1 MNRFFSKRV
10 LPNILCILAI
20 LTVLPGFTL
29 PLHADAVTE
38 AVPGGIVK
46 SKYLKDDGIT
56 AVSHAELW
64 TVAKPATSSVISEKD
79 GSALRIYSADG
90 VAKTTLTFEEDFDCN
105 GFRELGIK
113 VRSLSGKTSTAT
125 LSVTHGT
132 GTASVTVQL
141 PSGEEHYIFVPLP
154 ENTNSVSGMEFT
166 ASCASARNMDSSS
179 AMSMII
185 GSTVRSAEDHSRNI
199 QKYSAFAI
207 DGLDGTA
214 VKTGSMISA
223 SPIMPT
229 LVADADESYAA
240 VITLHGNGGGM
251 AFHYAPDG
259 KSYNVYGSAVLSDDR
274 KTYVFPIDE
283 LGSDS
288 SYKIELSGV
297 QNTAV
302 TIDSVEFV
310 PLKISSFDSS
320 LGTVSKCTLTNGEVH
335 VAGNITRDAAVKH
348 IDGSLCIY
356 EIPMWQDTDSAL
368 SDDPAKSMSISTSFS
383 FNLPVSEDFSIFS
396 SYVIAIKD
404 TSGVYPISDRLYP
417 NAGYYTEAKSS
428 VSAISG
434 VSLEE
439 AFYSGYDKYVIDVN
453 ADELF
458 LEKSGEGS
466 TVFTF
471 DGYPFYP
478 DKTLSN
484 NIALKEQFL
493 TAAGIGIIFR
503 INTADVLSPADPTH
517 CRLLGAAVSYLC
529 DLFSP
534 YGIIVDIPV
543 SGDLS
548 VSEQAYDAASF
559 ARLASAASHGTAAV
573 YTSITYTESADAYA
587 WFVSK
592 YLTSFPKAGYTLLL
606 PPSVNSDFAN
616 GITACATDGGY
627 TGEITYRYN
636 DSSKI
641 VNELP
646 HVLDLTNGVQ
656 APHSEDF
663 SSFRTTESADV
674 AENFVTLWDFTKSY
688 DSDGFT
694 VPAGPTEIHTVTDGL
709 LENHTGI
716 SACRCLKTTLGG
728 NSHMIIAK
736 PKASMDLSQNPRVR
750 FLISCVSESR
760 FSFDI
765 IFISESKRAIFTA
778 EYNGSGIYSPVCDL
792 SQTDISDK
800 IDRIA
805 IVLRSG
811 DSVELGI
818 CKVVAE
824 GESDGANV
832 YITDDTPI
840 TEIHDSP
847 EQTNDILRINKA
859 YVAVG
864 GLIIITIFVFA
875 LLSKK
880 KE

>member
-10 LPNILCILAI
+10 LSGILCVLAI
-20 LTVLPGFTL
+20 LSVLPRCAV
-29 PLHADAVTE
+29 PIHADTVAE
-38 AVPGGIVK
+38 AVSGGIVK

-64 TVAKPATSSVISEKD
+64 TVTEPAISSVISEKD

-90 VAKTTLTFEEDFDCN
+90 TAKATLTFEEEFECI
-105 GFRELGIK
+105 GYRELGIK

-125 LSVTHGT
+125 LSVTHGA
-132 GTASVTVQL
+132 GISSITVQL

-154 ENTNSVSGMEFT
+154 ENANSVSGMEFT
-166 ASCASARNMDSSS
+166 ASCASARNTDSSS
-179 AMSMII
+179 AMSVII
-185 GSTVRSAEDHSRNI
+185 GSTVLSAEDHSRNI

-207 DGLDGTA
+207 DGFDGTT
-214 VKTGSMISA
+214 VKTGNIVSA
-223 SPIMPT
+223 SPVMPT
-229 LVADADESYAA
+229 LIADINESYVA
-240 VITLHGNGGGM
+240 VITLSGNGGGI

-259 KSYNVYGSAVLSDDR
+259 KNYNVYGSAVLSADR
-274 KTYVFPIDE
+274 NTYIFPIDE

-288 SYKIELSGV
+288 SYKIEFSGV
-297 QNTAV
+297 QSTTV
-302 TIDSVEFV
+302 IIDGVGFI
-310 PLKISSFDSS
+310 PLKSSSFDSS
-320 LGTVSKCTLTNGEVH
+320 LGTVSKCTLVDGEVYIT
-335 VAGNITRDAAVKH
+335 GNITRDAAVKH
-348 IDGSLCIY
+348 IDGSLCLY
-356 EIPMWQDTDSAL
+356 EIPMWQNTDSAL
-368 SDDPAKSMSISTSFS
+368 SDDPAKSISISTSFS
-383 FNLPVSEDFSIFS
+383 FNLPVSEDFSAFT
-396 SYVIAIKD
+396 SYVVAIKD
-404 TSGVYPISDRLYP
+404 STGVYPISNRLYP
-417 NAGYYTEAKSS
+417 NAGHYTDAEST

-478 DKTLSN
+478 DKMIIDRIS
-484 NIALKEQFL
+484 LKEQFL
-493 TAAGIGIIFR
+493 SAAGIGIIFR
-503 INTADVLSPADPTH
+503 INTAGTLSPTDPAH
-517 CRLLGAAVSYLC
+517 CRLFGAAVSYLC

-543 SGDLS
+543 SGELT

-559 ARLASAASHGTAAV
+559 ARLASAASHGTSVV
-573 YTSITYTESADAYA
+573 YTCITDTESAEAYA
-587 WFVSK
+587 WFLSK
-592 YLTSFPKAGYTLLL
+592 YISAFPKAGYTLLL
-606 PPSVNSDFAN
+606 PSSVNGESAN
-616 GITACATDGGY
+616 GITVCAADGGY
-627 TGEITYRYN
+627 TGDVTYCYG
-636 DSSKI
+636 SPSKVI
-641 VNELP
+641 SELP
-646 HVLDLTNGVQ
+646 HVLDLTDEEPVPRSDNSG
-656 APHSEDF
+656 
-663 SSFRTTESADV
+663 SFRTTESSDV
-674 AENFVTLWDFTKSY
+674 TESFVTLWDFTKSY

-694 VPAGPTEIHTVTDGL
+694 VPAGPTEIHTVADDL

-728 NSHMIIAK
+728 SSHMIIAK

-765 IFISESKRAIFTA
+765 IFISENSRAIFTA

-792 SQTDISDK
+792 SQTDIYNK

-805 IVLRSG
+805 IVLRDG
-811 DSVELGI
+811 NSVELGI

-824 GESDGANV
+824 GDSDGGNV
-832 YITDDTPI
+832 YITDDTLI
-840 TEIHDSP
+840 TEIP
-847 EQTNDILRINKA
+847 ELTVQANDTFPINKA